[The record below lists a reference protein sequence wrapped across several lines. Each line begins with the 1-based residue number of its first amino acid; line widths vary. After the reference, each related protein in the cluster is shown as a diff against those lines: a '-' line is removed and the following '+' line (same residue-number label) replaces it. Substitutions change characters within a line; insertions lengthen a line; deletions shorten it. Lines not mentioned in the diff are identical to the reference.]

1 MIQTV
6 AFSPEARE
14 ELFEAI
20 DYFDSES
27 PGLGVSF
34 LGAVTRALDQIQHFP
49 ESAPIARGSSRIK
62 SLPQFP
68 YSLVYSLRP
77 GEIRILAVMSQK
89 RRPFSWWGRD

>member
-1 MIQTV
+1 VIQTV